1 MASRATY
8 TSNLNLVK
16 PDIDDSYDIT
26 LSNSNMDKIDGAVG
40 NLPTLTTTKKDSLVN
55 AVNELDKDL
64 DKLKATYAE
73 VTLEATSWSGQTY
86 SLESAYPSN
95 IYDIEIELSGNATKE
110 IAKVWGKVIPVPNP
124 DGQNIIKAL
133 GTVPSINIPIRVKAV
148 KK

>member
-26 LSNSNMDKIDGAVG
+26 LSNNNMDKIDGAVG

-64 DKLKATYAE
+64 GKLKATYTE
-73 VTLEATSWSGQTY
+73 VTLEATSWSEQTY
-86 SLESAYPSN
+86 SLESTYPSDT
-95 IYDIEIELSGNATKE
+95 YDIEIELSGNATKE
-110 IAKVWGKVIPVPNP
+110 IAKVWGKVIPVPSP
-124 DGQNIIKAL
+124 DEKNIIKAL

>member
-133 GTVPSINIPIRVKAV
+133 GTVPSINIPVRVKAV